1 MAMGTREQRQRQEE
15 LWVAT
20 AALAR
25 PASHPFYDR
34 LNRLL
39 DECQFD
45 EFVERVCKPFYAKTL
60 GRPGLAPGIYFR
72 LLMVGYFE
80 GIDSERGMAWRAAD
94 SLGIRAFL
102 RIALD
107 EIAPDHST
115 ISRTRRLIDV
125 ETHRLVFVWLLEIL
139 AEHGLLRG
147 RTIGIDATTLE
158 ANAALRSI
166 VRRDTGEQYEE
177 FLRRLAKESGIETP
191 TRAQLAKLD
200 KKRPKKGS
208 NEDWTHPH
216 DPDAR
221 ITKMKDGRTHLAHK
235 AEHAVDMES
244 GAVVAITVQA
254 AAAGDTRTVQQ
265 TLAQASENIEVV
277 TEVLQGEPD
286 APEAKVETPAELVTD
301 KGYHSRE
308 VVRQVAEAGIRSY
321 ISEPERGRQR
331 WGGQSAEQAA
341 VYANRRRVQGE
352 RGKRLQRQRGEKLER
367 TMAHLYE
374 TGRMRRIH
382 LRGHGNIIKRLLIHA
397 CSLNLGLLM
406 RTLHGVGTPRS
417 LQDGAFQAA
426 FVFWLMLAA
435 YSKPRSQQTGR
446 SATTSGQDETP
457 TFLAVVCPNTS
468 ICF

>member
-1 MAMGTREQRQRQEE
+1 MGTRQQRQRQEE

-45 EFVERVCKPFYAKTL
+45 AFVERVCKPFYAETL

-107 EIAPDHST
+107 EMAPDHST

-125 ETHRLVFVWLLEIL
+125 ETHRLVFVWLLGIL

-147 RTIGIDATTLE
+147 QTIGIDATTLE

-166 VRRDTGEQYEE
+166 VRRDSGEQYEE
-177 FLRRLAKESGIETP
+177 FLRRLAEESGIHTP
-191 TRAQLAKLD
+191 TRAELAKLD
-200 KKRPKKGS
+200 RKRAKKGS

-221 ITKMKDGRTHLAHK
+221 IAKMKNGRMHWHTKPSMRWIWRPERWSPSRCKPRMQAIRTRYRRRWHRPTKTSKWLRRRSKVSRMHRRSWSRARPNW
-235 AEHAVDMES
+235 S
-244 GAVVAITVQA
+244 PIRAITV
-254 AAAGDTRTVQQ
+254 
-265 TLAQASENIEVV
+265 
-277 TEVLQGEPD
+277 
-286 APEAKVETPAELVTD
+286 
-301 KGYHSRE
+301 
-308 VVRQVAEAGIRSY
+308 
-321 ISEPERGRQR
+321 ERWCG
-331 WGGQSAEQAA
+331 
-341 VYANRRRVQGE
+341 
-352 RGKRLQRQRGEKLER
+352 
-367 TMAHLYE
+367 
-374 TGRMRRIH
+374 
-382 LRGHGNIIKRLLIHA
+382 
-397 CSLNLGLLM
+397 
-406 RTLHGVGTPRS
+406 
-417 LQDGAFQAA
+417 
-426 FVFWLMLAA
+426 
-435 YSKPRSQQTGR
+435 
-446 SATTSGQDETP
+446 SG
-457 TFLAVVCPNTS
+457 
-468 ICF
+468 

>member
-1 MAMGTREQRQRQEE
+1 MAMGTRQQRQRQGE

-25 PASHPFYDR
+25 PASHPFYER

-39 DECQFD
+39 DECHFD
-45 EFVERVCKPFYAKTL
+45 EFVERLCERFYAKTL
-60 GRPGLAPGIYFR
+60 GRPGLMPGIYFR

-107 EIAPDHST
+107 ETVPDHST
-115 ISRTRRLIDV
+115 ISRTRRLIDI

-147 RTIGIDATTLE
+147 QTIGIDATTLE

-177 FLRRLAKESGIETP
+177 FLQRLAQESGIETP
-191 TRAQLAKLD
+191 TRVQLARLD
-200 KKRPKKGS
+200 RKRAKKGC

-221 ITKMKDGRTHLAHK
+221 IAKMKNGRTHLAHK
-235 AEHAVDMES
+235 AEHAVDMET
-244 GAVVAITVQA
+244 GAVVAVTVQPA
-254 AAAGDTRTVQQ
+254 DTGDTRTMQETLGQ
-265 TLAQASENIEVV
+265 TSEHIKLVAE
-277 TEVLQGEPD
+277 LIQGETGAATVQHEGP
-286 APEAKVETPAELVTD
+286 TELVTD

-308 VVRQVAEAGIRSY
+308 AVRQLAEAGIRSY

-331 WGGQSAEQAA
+331 WHEQSAEQAA
-341 VYANRRRVQGE
+341 VYGNRRRLRSE

-374 TGRMRRIH
+374 TGRLRRVH
-382 LRGHGNIIKRLLIHA
+382 LRGHNNILKRLLIHA
-397 CSLNLGLLM
+397 CGLNLGVLM
-406 RTLHGVGTPRS
+406 RTLYGVGTPRG
-417 LQDGAFQAA
+417 LQDGGFQP
-426 FVFWLMLAA
+426 VFIF
-435 YSKPRSQQTGR
+435 
-446 SATTSGQDETP
+446 
-457 TFLAVVCPNTS
+457 FLALSSYLRTDCEQ
-468 ICF
+468 